1 MPVLVRHIFWLLM
14 IPVGVFAQSSTSQ
27 EMTWMFY
34 NVENLFDV
42 QDDSLT
48 RDEAFLPA
56 GDRHWTYGRFL
67 KKLNYTYKVIVGVG
81 EWNPPAIIGLAEV
94 ENRYVLEALLRETP
108 LHRFGYQVIHQESPD
123 ARGIDVALLFRSELV
138 DIQAQDFISVVL
150 PNGRKTR
157 DILYVQVALPNQEE
171 VHLYVNH
178 WPSRYSGTKVSEE
191 SRLQAATILT
201 AHIGSVLSHESD
213 ARILVTGDFNDSPED
228 VSMKYLVEQLPI
240 KNISDYQF
248 EGTHKH
254 QGEWGVLDQW
264 LASENWLDRGASWY
278 IESNR
283 GQVYHPE
290 WLLESDEAHLGFKPN
305 RTYVGFRYQGG
316 FSDHLPVFIR
326 LISPSSISSLE
337 Q

>member
-1 MPVLVRHIFWLLM
+1 MTAFARYVVWLCL
-14 IPVGVFAQSSTSQ
+14 IPLGTVAQPSVSQ
-27 EMTWMFY
+27 KMTWMFY

-67 KKLNYTYKVIVGVG
+67 KKLNHTYKVIAGVG
-81 EWNPPAIIGLAEV
+81 EWNPPAVIGLAEV

-108 LHRFGYQVIHQESPD
+108 LHRFGYQIVHQESPD
-123 ARGIDVALLFRSELV
+123 ARGIDVALLLRPDLV
-138 DIQAQDFISVVL
+138 SIQAQEFITVDL

-157 DILYVQVALPNQEE
+157 EILYVQAALPDKE
-171 VHLYVNH
+171 VMHLYVNH

-191 SRLQAATILT
+191 SRKQAAITLAT
-201 AHIGSVLSHESD
+201 HIKNVLADEPD
-213 ARILVTGDFNDSPED
+213 AQILVTGDFNDSPED
-228 VSMKYLVEQLPI
+228 ASMKYLVENLPLE
-240 KNISDYQF
+240 NISNYQF

-264 LASENWLDRGASWY
+264 LVSESCLSLQAGWH
-278 IESNR
+278 IERNR

-290 WLLESDEAHLGFKPN
+290 WLLEPDETNLGFKPN

-316 FSDHLPVFIR
+316 FSDHLPIFVR
-326 LISPSSISSLE
+326 LISPSSISSLK